1 MSGIIYG
8 KFSTKCLNLYS
19 IAYISTFNS
28 RYIHGSFHSRKFHR
42 NGVFPKRRQS
52 YFNTIYVYACGLP
65 LTLVIIACIL
75 DSIRSCS
82 SYKYCVQ
89 PGLGT
94 DSFFLKGRTVRFC
107 FHLTYHFSNITSNF
121 QFQKRHGFQ
130 KLFSSICHFVQCS

>member
-8 KFSTKCLNLYS
+8 KFSIECLNLY
-19 IAYISTFNS
+19 ISTFIS
-28 RYIHGSFHSRKFHR
+28 RYIHGSFHSRTFHR
-42 NGVFPKRRQS
+42 NGIFPKRRQS
-52 YFNTIYVYACGLP
+52 YFNTVYAYACGLP

-94 DSFFLKGRTVRFC
+94 DNFFFKGETVGFC
-107 FHLTYHFSNITSNF
+107 FHLTYHFFNIKSYF
-121 QFQKRHGFQ
+121 QFQKSHGFQ
-130 KLFSSICHFVQCS
+130 KLFSSICHSVQCS